1 MENMAVN
8 VKFYTNPL
16 IGFRIASLLM
26 FFSVLM
32 EPVHAQVLPK
42 PTGPVL
48 LTVSGLISQHNG
60 PNVAEFDLAM
70 LDALPA
76 SQIVTKT
83 PWHSAPAKF
92 SGPAL
97 KALLS
102 SVGSRGKSFRL
113 TAQDRYEASIPIE
126 DIESFG
132 PILALRM
139 DGKNLSVRSR
149 GPVLLMY
156 PFDSY
161 SQIDTDIY
169 YGRSVWQLIHIV
181 VE

>member
-1 MENMAVN
+1 MN
-8 VKFYTNPL
+8 VKSYANAM

-32 EPVHAQVLPK
+32 APVNAQALRK

-48 LTVSGLISQHNG
+48 LTVGGLISQHNG

-70 LDALPA
+70 LEALPA

-97 KALLS
+97 KTLLNA
-102 SVGSRGKSFRL
+102 VGSKGKSFRL
-113 TAQDRYEASIPIE
+113 TAQDRYETSIPIE

-139 DGKNLSVRSR
+139 DGKNLSIRSR

-156 PFDSY
+156 PFDRY
-161 SQIDTDIY
+161 PQIDTDIY

>member
-1 MENMAVN
+1 MN
-8 VKFYTNPL
+8 VKSYANAM

-32 EPVHAQVLPK
+32 APVNAQVLRK

-48 LTVSGLISQHNG
+48 LTVGGLISQHNG

-97 KALLS
+97 KTLLNA
-102 SVGSRGKSFRL
+102 VGSKGKSFRL
-113 TAQDRYEASIPIE
+113 TAQDRYETSIPIE

-139 DGKNLSVRSR
+139 DGKNLSIRSR

-156 PFDSY
+156 PFDRY
-161 SQIDTDIY
+161 PQIDTDIY

>member
-1 MENMAVN
+1 MK
-8 VKFYTNPL
+8 VKFYINRM
-16 IGFRIASLLM
+16 IDFWVASLLM
-26 FFSVLM
+26 FFSVFM
-32 EPVHAQVLPK
+32 QPVNAQVLRK

-70 LDALPA
+70 LNALPE

-97 KALLS
+97 KTILNTVDS
-102 SVGSRGKSFRL
+102 KGKSFRL

-126 DIESFG
+126 DLDNFG
-132 PILALRM
+132 PVLALRM

-161 SQIDTDIY
+161 PQIDTDIY

>member
-1 MENMAVN
+1 MTVN
-8 VKFYTNPL
+8 VKFYTNAM
-16 IGFRIASLLM
+16 IGFRVASLLM

-32 EPVHAQVLPK
+32 EPVNAQVLQK

-48 LTVSGLISQHNG
+48 LTLSGLISQHNG
-60 PNVAEFDLAM
+60 PNVAEFDMAM
-70 LDALPA
+70 LDSLPA

-97 KALLS
+97 KTLLS
-102 SVGSRGKSFRL
+102 SVGSKGKSFHL

-126 DIESFG
+126 DVESIG

-161 SQIDTDIY
+161 PQIDTDIY
-169 YGRSVWQLIHIV
+169 YGRSVWQLIHII